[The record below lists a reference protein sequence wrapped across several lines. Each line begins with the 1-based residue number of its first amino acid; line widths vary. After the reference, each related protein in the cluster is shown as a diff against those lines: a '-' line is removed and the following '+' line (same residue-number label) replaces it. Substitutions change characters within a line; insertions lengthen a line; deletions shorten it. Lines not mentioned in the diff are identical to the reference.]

1 MIERCVIESG
11 TVVLVAEANVGVV
24 DVQSVVR
31 AIVANASDHVVMRN
45 ATLLGLA
52 RKEGESL

>member
-1 MIERCVIESG
+1 
-11 TVVLVAEANVGVV
+11 VLVAEANVGVV